1 MWKHIIYD
9 FGGSFLITLIKPL
22 LVNITILLS
31 FTFNANLF
39 FPFQTKVPNTLK
51 QKVIYGLIGSLGTL
65 FCMFYPIETL
75 GATHFDLR
83 MCSILILTLYGGW
96 LPGGIVLVSACLVR
110 YFFGGKFLAIGIL
123 VSIVA
128 FLCGLAFRRFFH
140 KSPSKLV
147 AGTMVVVCY
156 FIIYITILYFSI
168 NFLSLSFYLIYFIAL
183 YITAMAL
190 IFVIEN
196 LIKINKQFEEM
207 VYLDKL
213 TMVGQLTASIAHEIR
228 NPLATIRGFIQF
240 LSKDTNDERFKKFS
254 PLIME
259 ELDRTNSIIT
269 NYLKV
274 AKPEPF
280 QLAIISI
287 NDVMSDC
294 VQLMRPLASYSNVI
308 IDYENIEPF
317 YVNGDE
323 AHLKQAIMNVIK
335 NGIESISNQ
344 GTIKIDL
351 NADPFKNTV
360 EISIKDNGKGM
371 TPEQLK
377 QIGLPFY
384 TTKTKGTGLGSMVT
398 NKIIR
403 ELNGSIEYESE
414 INKGTTVKIV
424 FPLRN
429 R

>member
-1 MWKHIIYD
+1 MR
-9 FGGSFLITLIKPL
+9 
-22 LVNITILLS
+22 
-31 FTFNANLF
+31 
-39 FPFQTKVPNTLK
+39 KVY
-51 QKVIYGLIGSLGTL
+51 Q
-65 FCMFYPIETL
+65 
-75 GATHFDLR
+75 
-83 MCSILILTLYGGW
+83 
-96 LPGGIVLVSACLVR
+96 SA
-110 YFFGGKFLAIGIL
+110 G
-123 VSIVA
+123 
-128 FLCGLAFRRFFH
+128 
-140 KSPSKLV
+140 
-147 AGTMVVVCY
+147 
-156 FIIYITILYFSI
+156 
-168 NFLSLSFYLIYFIAL
+168 
-183 YITAMAL
+183 
-190 IFVIEN
+190 
-196 LIKINKQFEEM
+196 
-207 VYLDKL
+207 
-213 TMVGQLTASIAHEIR
+213 
-228 NPLATIRGFIQF
+228 
-240 LSKDTNDERFKKFS
+240 KDTCGYIPFMI
-254 PLIME
+254 LME

-280 QLAIISI
+280 QLAIVSMD
-287 NDVMSDC
+287 DVMNDC

-308 IDYENIEPF
+308 IDYENKEPF

-351 NADPFKNTV
+351 NADHFKNAV

-403 ELNGSIEYESE
+403 ELNGSIEYVSE

-429 R
+429 K

>member
-1 MWKHIIYD
+1 
-9 FGGSFLITLIKPL
+9 LITLIKPL

-39 FPFQTKVPNTLK
+39 FPFQTKVPSSLK
-51 QKVIYGLIGSLGTL
+51 QKVIYGLIGSFGAL
-65 FCMFYPIETL
+65 FCMYYPIETL

-83 MCSILILTLYGGW
+83 MCAILILTLYGGW
-96 LPGGIVLVSACLVR
+96 LPGSIVLVSVCLVR
-110 YFFGGKFLAIGIL
+110 YIIGGKFHITGIL
-123 VSIVA
+123 VNVVA
-128 FLCGLAFRRFFH
+128 FLISIVFRRFFL
-140 KSPSKLV
+140 KSHSRLS
-147 AGTMVVVCY
+147 AGTLVVVCY
-156 FIIYITILYFSI
+156 FIVYITILYFNI
-168 NFLSLSFYLIYFIAL
+168 NFLKLPFYFIYFIAL
-183 YITAMAL
+183 FFTNIAL
-190 IFVIEN
+190 IFVIEK

-213 TMVGQLTASIAHEIR
+213 TMIGQLAASIAHEIR

-240 LSKDTNDERFKKFS
+240 LSTDTTDLKFRKYS
-254 PLIME
+254 ALIME

-280 QLAIISI
+280 QPSI
-287 NDVMSDC
+287 VLINEVISDC
-294 VQLMRPLASYSNVI
+294 VQLMSPLAAYSNVI
-308 IDYENIEPF
+308 IHYENKDAL
-317 YVNGDE
+317 YVSGDE
-323 AHLKQAIMNVIK
+323 AHLKQAIMNIIK

-344 GTIKIDL
+344 GAIKIEL
-351 NADPFKNTV
+351 YADHFKNTV
-360 EISIKDNGKGM
+360 EIKIKDNGKGM

-403 ELNGSIEYESE
+403 ELNGAIEYESE
-414 INKGTTVKIV
+414 VNKGTIV
-424 FPLRN
+424 RIILPLQKT
-429 R
+429 

>member
-1 MWKHIIYD
+1 M
-9 FGGSFLITLIKPL
+9 ITLIKPL

-39 FPFQTKVPNTLK
+39 FPFQTKVPSTLK
-51 QKVIYGLIGSLGTL
+51 QKMIYGLIGSLGAL

-83 MCSILILTLYGGW
+83 MCAILIFTLYGGW
-96 LPGGIVLVSACLVR
+96 LPGTIVLISVCFVR
-110 YFFGGKFLAIGIL
+110 YFIGGKFVATGIT

-128 FLCGLAFRRFFH
+128 FLSAIAFRRFFL
-140 KSPSKLV
+140 KSQSKLA
-147 AGTMVVVCY
+147 AGSLVVVCY
-156 FIIYITILYFSI
+156 FIVYITILYFSVH
-168 NFLSLSFYLIYFIAL
+168 FLKLPFYFIYFIAL
-183 YITAMAL
+183 YFTSMAL
-190 IFVIEN
+190 IFVIDN

-213 TMVGQLTASIAHEIR
+213 TMIGQLTASIAHEIR

-240 LSKDTNDERFKKFS
+240 LSKDTNDEQLKKFS

-280 QLAIISI
+280 QMSIISI
-287 NDVMSDC
+287 NDVISDC
-294 VQLMRPLASYSNVI
+294 VQLMGPLASYSNVI
-308 IDYENIEPF
+308 IDYENKEPF

-323 AHLKQAIMNVIK
+323 AYLKQAIMNVIK

-344 GTIKIDL
+344 GTIKIDI
-351 NADPFKNTV
+351 NADHFKNTF
-360 EISIKDNGKGM
+360 EIRVKDNGRGM
-371 TPEQLK
+371 TPDQLK

-384 TTKTKGTGLGSMVT
+384 TTKSKGTGLGSMVT

-403 ELNGSIEYESE
+403 ELNGSIEYDSE
-414 INKGTTVKIV
+414 ITKGTIVKIE

-429 R
+429 E